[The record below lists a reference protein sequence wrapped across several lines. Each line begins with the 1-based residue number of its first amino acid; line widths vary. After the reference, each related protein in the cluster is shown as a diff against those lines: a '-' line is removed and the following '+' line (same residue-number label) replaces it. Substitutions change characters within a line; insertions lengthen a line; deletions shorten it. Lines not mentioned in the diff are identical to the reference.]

1 MEKVSN
7 DQEKRK
13 KEIEV
18 LINKLEKHE
27 KLLEELEDQVKV
39 LMKDVGKC
47 MKELLW
53 IFKGTTSSYGKNVE
67 NLATGLEC
75 NTELEKMLGAAINSK
90 VSARKLKQQ
99 YEKQIQ

>member
-39 LMKDVGKC
+39 LMEDVGKC

-53 IFKGTTSSYGKNVE
+53 ILFSILMV
-67 NLATGLEC
+67 
-75 NTELEKMLGAAINSK
+75 
-90 VSARKLKQQ
+90 
-99 YEKQIQ
+99 